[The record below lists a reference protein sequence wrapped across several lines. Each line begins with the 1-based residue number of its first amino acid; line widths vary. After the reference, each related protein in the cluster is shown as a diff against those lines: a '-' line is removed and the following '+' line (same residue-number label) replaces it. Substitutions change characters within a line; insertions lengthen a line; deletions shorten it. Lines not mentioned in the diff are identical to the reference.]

1 MPTAGLIVTVA
12 VAEPEPIRSV
22 ACTVT
27 LKLGES
33 LASGVPVR
41 FTLLPVVESSEKPAG
56 GVPTIDH
63 VHNIQGSAASVA
75 VKFREY
81 GVPTSP
87 WGGVA
92 LVTTGCPQATPPPTA
107 AITTAPAHLRKV
119 RIMRAPGSG

>member
-1 MPTAGLIVTVA
+1 
-12 VAEPEPIRSV
+12 V

-33 LASGVPVR
+33 LASGIPVR
-41 FTLLPVVESSEKPAG
+41 FTLLPLVGSSEKPAG

-63 VHNIQGSAASVA
+63 VHNVQGSVASVA

-81 GVPTSP
+81 DVPTSP

-92 LVTTGCPQATPPPTA
+92 LVTTGWPHATPPHPIAT
-107 AITTAPAHLRKV
+107 TTAPAHLRKDC
-119 RIMRAPGSG
+119 IM